1 MRRREK
7 LFGTQLRMIY
17 YSHTTGEGGRR
28 LPLEGQHDDH
38 HLHDGHHDG
47 HHLHDILEDIYGGND
62 KKTLAGEMLMVIL
75 MMEML
80 VLVVMLHMLVMLTM
94 LVMLVMLAM
103 LHMSVMSWMGW

>member
-28 LPLEGQHDDH
+28 LPLEGHHDD
-38 HLHDGHHDG
+38 

-80 VLVVMLHMLVMLTM
+80 VLVVMLVMLHM

-103 LHMSVMSWMGW
+103 LHMLVMSVMSWLGC